1 MTFRHLDS
9 VTEIRR
15 ELALLSARSMVVSP
29 TWGRVPRS
37 GPYDEASREI
47 MVRKCYQEKQAGR
60 EPFEGAES
68 SKVPHR
74 ATVPKALGKG
84 QLRTRLRV
92 VSVRGK
98 GVSCS
103 CLNSRVLPAL
113 RVRELSGP
121 PLPEVGPVSKG
132 RCWLL
137 REEGHRQPAGQVK
150 MAKRWRRVQAQR
162 EQLLLH
168 SLGSVSPFGRDG
180 LSSLC

>member
-37 GPYDEASREI
+37 SPYDEASREI

-103 CLNSRVLPAL
+103 CLNSQVLPAL

-150 MAKRWRRVQAQR
+150 MAKRWRQVQAQR

-168 SLGSVSPFGRDG
+168 SLGSVSPFGQDG